1 MYTTFALS
9 KLITSQGGTL
19 EFTEKNSRKN
29 KFMKRKESAKRQKDK
44 DQKKNSKGPSIKQVW
59 KKKAEMKRIIEDAES
74 QSGETDFINSI
85 NEIIKEWDLPE
96 GITNIFLKVLCYY
109 RSVRK
114 SVDWEQFV
122 STTGLFLLSLCDNE
136 TNFREVIGHVL
147 FGKSVD
153 LNALTVSDMPTSQSG
168 IAFCE
173 SLDMLRNFKLLRD
186 NELTRRIVQVIA
198 TAFSC
203 GLVRGKKDLYFTSFN
218 LSFILEQFTRESNT
232 VFDFFDSLL
241 NIFQFIVEKGYT
253 CFQQRTFAPLFMSD
267 EQTADYDKD
276 LAEVLGYWPAIQAGN
291 YKDTPFCSV
300 PHFANALDNLYT
312 ATTALVEQSTDTFS
326 KRYHAKNLEKL
337 NTIAAKF
344 KSQERSGGLR
354 EAPFAF
360 CIYGKSS
367 IGKSSV
373 MATLTD
379 YCLKAIAYLKNPKR
393 VSFEV
398 DPRMICSQNA
408 NDKYDSDYKSYTLA
422 VLFDDLAN
430 ERIDVARQS
439 PLDPVIRYINNIKST
454 ALKADV
460 HEKGVIQK
468 EPWLIGASTNIKNL
482 QADQFS
488 IEPISILRRFNI
500 HIEPHVAPNYQKED
514 GIFLDGRKLAEADQ
528 SVPDAWRFNAYH
540 YEYDDKLYKQNSTQV
555 TRAYTSVPFKF
566 EGGDGKEYVST
577 DLDMEQL
584 QWLMYKLLKDHF
596 KSQHSVIVSNKK
608 INEEQLCQHILH
620 TSICSICSPDHVK
633 PTPRCIPVPLVKSCT
648 PVPPAKSRTATGRL
662 PTIEQMNDEEIFMG
676 RMVVPG
682 SSLRHYRASKSR
694 TKRDADHV
702 TDATSESGF
711 TGNWKR
717 NIFLWYKWQFYFI
730 FVQWSIAFIYGFV
743 RELWRLGWFK
753 PSTYDRVENAR
764 WRVKYYADATA
775 FYARNWM
782 NNVTDTIDEINSL
795 RFVSWKL
802 IDFIPDSWVE
812 DTRFAW
818 IYMFKYDLAYYPQL
832 ILSALIFWL
841 FSVWITFKI
850 RGQNMFWRN
859 FFAILGYVYI
869 ALLLRKKFLMKELR
883 TRRGALRGILKYS
896 MKMMIGTS
904 IQVMLTFGGIA
915 VSYKLVRAVLKT
927 IGIIGRTSHGGAIDI
942 GSEKENVW
950 LNAVPMALPKRDP
963 KTDTLPADQVS
974 NIVLKNTTAC
984 IYDNKTWSSG
994 FFPRS
999 QILLVP
1005 THEVANKEKINLQL
1019 RKDDIRNLSG
1029 GNINVEITPAR
1040 VYHFPGKDISAVYHS
1055 RYPDKQDLTHLFPC
1069 EIPQDRNPTKWVT
1082 RKQSG
1087 AVSLGT
1093 ARRNG
1098 IAHHVS
1104 TDKTVFRD
1112 STIVTY
1118 KEETCG
1124 GDCIKVHVADV
1135 RSGSH
1140 IVGFHLAGKNYAGYL
1155 STLTKSD
1162 LEQCYAHFNAQPTTR
1177 LSATMGDMKTQLYD
1191 KDFTPQQPRNKK
1203 STINYLTDAEI
1214 NYYGDLPEYLIRP
1227 NSNVIKSPISDSV
1240 ASHCGVKN
1248 KYGKPANCRKDE
1260 TKIPSQAPYN
1270 KYYCGAGKATQEFP
1284 LEVLEIAQNDYLDD
1298 CISNKKMMADL
1309 KTLRPLTEVETIS
1322 GQDGVKFVDSMKM
1335 STSKGFPLSGSKEE
1349 IITHLDPE
1357 EYENISDPRIFDGM
1371 FMDDW
1376 RKARQLYLAG
1386 LRAYPIFK
1394 ACTKDEPTKLSKD
1407 KVRVFQ
1413 SAPLTLQCMIRQYF
1427 LPIAACMSR
1436 NPVTTECAVGIN
1448 SQGPQW
1454 NKLMRHLSKFGKK
1467 RMVAGD
1473 FKAYDQHMSSTMT
1486 SIAFSTMIE
1495 LAKHCDGYT
1504 TEDIKIMSNLVADV
1518 VHPMMCVNGDL
1529 VELLGSNPSGQ
1540 NLTVYINSIVNSL
1553 YQRCVFY
1560 TIYPPGSLDTTKFQD
1575 YVALMTYGDDNEM
1588 SVSEKAPLYN
1598 HTHMME
1604 VYASQGIEYTMADKD
1619 AESVPYITLEEADF
1633 LKRATV
1639 FRPEY
1644 SDPSTREKG
1653 MYLAKLSEESIF
1665 KSLHCNM
1672 LSKVVSKEEIARQCL
1687 DGALRELWFYGREHF
1702 EMRHEQFK
1710 NIVFEHEWQHIISP
1724 NFYKTFDEREEE
1736 WLEKYNLVR
1745 TGIDSQSGTLPYRF
1759 NTRIEPSSLESQM
1772 ISTTM
1777 EKLKDHG
1784 VVQLAREYT
1793 LDGGVTYGDI
1803 LARYGDRLLCIEF
1816 KRKSL
1821 EETFQQAQR
1830 QAKQVRL
1837 LHWQNHMLGITNIHS
1852 VAITNKNRKGME
1864 FLPPGLKEVLETCA

>member
-1 MYTTFALS
+1 MYTTFALT

-85 NEIIKEWDLPE
+85 NEIIKEWDFPE

-153 LNALTVSDMPTSQSG
+153 LSALTVSDMPTSQSG

-186 NELTRRIVQVIA
+186 NELTRRVVQVIA

-203 GLVRGKKDLYFTSFN
+203 GLVRGKKDLYFTTFN

-241 NIFQFIVEKGYT
+241 NIFQFIVEKGYS

-276 LAEVLGYWPAIQAGN
+276 LAEVLGYWPAVQAGN

-300 PHFANALDNLYT
+300 PHFANALDNLYI

-337 NTIAAKF
+337 NTIAARF

-379 YCLKAIAYLKNPKR
+379 YCLKAIAYLKNPER
-393 VSFEV
+393 ASFEV

-430 ERIDVARQS
+430 ERVDVARQS

-468 EPWLIGASTNIKNL
+468 EPWLVGASTNIKNL
-482 QADQFS
+482 QADQYS

-514 GIFLDGRKLAEADQ
+514 GIFLDGHKLAEADQ
-528 SVPDAWRFNAYH
+528 TVPDAWRFNAYH
-540 YEYDDKLYKQNSTQV
+540 FEYDDKPYKQNPTQV

-566 EGGDGKEYVST
+566 KGGDGKEYVST

-608 INEEQLCQHILH
+608 INEEQLCQHRLH
-620 TSICSICSPDHVK
+620 TSICSTCSPNHVK
-633 PTPRCIPVPLVKSCT
+633 PTPRCVPVPSIKSCT
-648 PVPPAKSRTATGRL
+648 PVPPAKSCTATGCS
-662 PTIEQMNDEEIFMG
+662 PTIEQMNDEEILMG
-676 RMVVPG
+676 RMVDPG
-682 SSLRHYRASKSR
+682 SSLRHHRASKRR
-694 TKRDADHV
+694 TKRDANRV

-711 TGNWKR
+711 TENWRR
-717 NIFLWYKWQFYFI
+717 NLFLWYKWQFYFI
-730 FVQWSIAFIYGFV
+730 FAQWSIAFIYGFV

-869 ALLLRKKFLMKELR
+869 ALLLRKKFLIKELR

-984 IYDNKTWSSG
+984 IYDDKTWSSG

-1005 THEVANKEKINLQL
+1005 THEVANKERINLQL
-1019 RKDDIRNLSG
+1019 RKDNIRNLSG

-1069 EIPQDRNPTKWVT
+1069 EIPQDRNPTKWVA

-1098 IAHHVS
+1098 IAHRVS
-1104 TDKTVFRD
+1104 TDKTVFQD

-1118 KEETCG
+1118 KEETSG
-1124 GDCIKVHVADV
+1124 GDCMKVHVADV

-1162 LEQCYAHFNAQPTTR
+1162 LEQCYAHFDKQPTTR

-1214 NYYGDLPEYLIRP
+1214 NYYGDLPVHVTRP
-1227 NSNVIKSPISDSV
+1227 NSKVIKSPISDSV

-1260 TKIPSQAPYN
+1260 TKVPSQAPYN
-1270 KYYCGAGKATQEFP
+1270 KYYCGAGKATQEFS
-1284 LEVLEIAQNDYLDD
+1284 LEILEIAQNDYLDD

-1349 IITHLDPE
+1349 IVTHLDPE

-1454 NKLMRHLSKFGKK
+1454 NKLKRHLSKFGKK

-1495 LAKHCDGYT
+1495 LAKQCDGYT

-1560 TIYPPGSLDTTKFQD
+1560 IIYPPGSLDTTKFQD

-1604 VYASQGIEYTMADKD
+1604 VYASHGIEYTMADKD

-1644 SDPSTREKG
+1644 SDPSTGEKG

-1759 NTRIEPSSLESQM
+1759 NTRIEPS
-1772 ISTTM
+1772 
-1777 EKLKDHG
+1777 
-1784 VVQLAREYT
+1784 
-1793 LDGGVTYGDI
+1793 
-1803 LARYGDRLLCIEF
+1803 F
-1816 KRKSL
+1816 
-1821 EETFQQAQR
+1821 
-1830 QAKQVRL
+1830 
-1837 LHWQNHMLGITNIHS
+1837 
-1852 VAITNKNRKGME
+1852 
-1864 FLPPGLKEVLETCA
+1864 LETCA

>member
-379 YCLKAIAYLKNPKR
+379 YCLKAIAYLKNPER

-398 DPRMICSQNA
+398 DPRMICSHNA

-430 ERIDVARQS
+430 ERVDVARQS

-468 EPWLIGASTNIKNL
+468 EPWLVGASTNIKNL
-482 QADQFS
+482 QADQYS
-488 IEPISILRRFNI
+488 VEPISILRRFNI

-662 PTIEQMNDEEIFMG
+662 PTIEQINDEEIFMG
-676 RMVVPG
+676 RMAVPG

-730 FVQWSIAFIYGFV
+730 FAQWSIAFIYGFV

-869 ALLLRKKFLMKELR
+869 ALLLRKKFLIKELR

-1005 THEVANKEKINLQL
+1005 THEVANKKRINLQL

-1124 GDCIKVHVADV
+1124 GDCMKVHVADV

-1214 NYYGDLPEYLIRP
+1214 NYYGDFPEFLTRP
-1227 NSNVIKSPISDSV
+1227 KSNVIKSPISDSV

-1260 TKIPSQAPYN
+1260 TKVPSQAPYN

-1284 LEVLEIAQNDYLDD
+1284 LELLEIAQNDYLDD
-1298 CISNKKMMADL
+1298 CISNKEMMADL

>member
-9 KLITSQGGTL
+9 KLITSHGGTL
-19 EFTEKNSRKN
+19 EFTEKNSRRN

-85 NEIIKEWDLPE
+85 NEIFKEWDLPE

-360 CIYGKSS
+360 NIYGKSS

-379 YCLKAIAYLKNPKR
+379 YCLKAIAYLKNPER
-393 VSFEV
+393 ASFEV

-430 ERIDVARQS
+430 ERVDVSRQS

-488 IEPISILRRFNI
+488 VEPISILRRFNI

-528 SVPDAWRFNAYH
+528 TVPDAWRFNAYH
-540 YEYDDKLYKQNSTQV
+540 FEYDNKPYRQNPTQV

-566 EGGDGKEYVST
+566 KGGDGKEYVST

-633 PTPRCIPVPLVKSCT
+633 PTPRCFPVPPVRSCT
-648 PVPPAKSRTATGRL
+648 PVPPAQSCTATGRS
-662 PTIEQMNDEEIFMG
+662 PTIEQINDEEIFMG
-676 RMVVPG
+676 RMVDPG
-682 SSLRHYRASKSR
+682 SSLRHCRASKSR
-694 TKRDADHV
+694 TKRDANRV

-717 NIFLWYKWQFYFI
+717 NLFLWYKWQFYFI
-730 FVQWSIAFIYGFV
+730 FAQWSIAFIYGFV

-753 PSTYDRVENAR
+753 PSTCDRVENAR

-782 NNVTDTIDEINSL
+782 NNVTDTIDEINNL
-795 RFVSWKL
+795 RFVSWRL
-802 IDFIPDSWVE
+802 TDFIPDSWVE

-869 ALLLRKKFLMKELR
+869 ALLLRKKFLIKELR

-950 LNAVPMALPKRDP
+950 LNAAPMALPKRDP

-984 IYDNKTWSSG
+984 IYDDKTWSSG

-1005 THEVANKEKINLQL
+1005 THEVANKKRINLQL

-1087 AVSLGT
+1087 AVSLGI

-1098 IAHHVS
+1098 IAHRVN
-1104 TDKTVFRD
+1104 TDKTVFQD

-1118 KEETCG
+1118 KEETSG
-1124 GDCIKVHVADV
+1124 GDCMKVHVADV

>member
-360 CIYGKSS
+360 NIYGKSS

-379 YCLKAIAYLKNPKR
+379 YCLKAIAYLKNPER
-393 VSFEV
+393 ASFEV

-730 FVQWSIAFIYGFV
+730 FAQWSIAFIYGFV

-753 PSTYDRVENAR
+753 PSTCDRVENAR

-869 ALLLRKKFLMKELR
+869 ALLLRKKFLIKELR

-1005 THEVANKEKINLQL
+1005 THEVANKKRINLQL

-1124 GDCIKVHVADV
+1124 GDCMKVHVADV

-1162 LEQCYAHFNAQPTTR
+1162 LEQCYAHFDAQSTTR

-1284 LEVLEIAQNDYLDD
+1284 LEVLKIAQNDYLDD

-1309 KTLRPLTEVETIS
+1309 KILRPLTEVETIS

>member
-1 MYTTFALS
+1 MYTTLALS
-9 KLITSQGGTL
+9 KLIKTQGGIL
-19 EFTEKNSRKN
+19 EFNDKESRKN
-29 KFMKRKESAKRQKDK
+29 KFMKRKESAERQKDK
-44 DQKKNSKGPSIKQVW
+44 DRKRNGKGPSTEQVW
-59 KKKAEMKRIIEDAES
+59 KKKAEMKRIIEDADS
-74 QSGETDFINSI
+74 QSGETDFMNSI
-85 NEIIKEWDLPE
+85 NEIIKEWELPE
-96 GITNIFLKVLCYY
+96 GITSIFLKVLCYY

-122 STTGLFLLSLCDNE
+122 STTGLFLLSISDSE
-136 TNFREVIGHVL
+136 TNFREVIGQVL

-153 LNALTVSDMPTSQSG
+153 FNALTISDMPTSQSG
-168 IAFCE
+168 IAFGE

-203 GLVRGKKDLYFTSFN
+203 GLVKGKKDLYFTSFN
-218 LSFILEQFTRESNT
+218 LSFVLEQFTRDSNT
-232 VFDFFDSLL
+232 VFDFFDSFL
-241 NIFQFIVEKGYT
+241 NIFQFIVEKGYV
-253 CFQQRTFAPLFMSD
+253 CFQQRTFAPLFLSD

-276 LAEVLGYWPAIQAGN
+276 LAEVLGYWPAVQAGN

-300 PHFANALDNLYT
+300 PHFANALDNLYI

-367 IGKSSV
+367 IGKSSI
-373 MATLTD
+373 MAALTD
-379 YCLKAIAYLKNPKR
+379 YCLKVIAHLKDPER
-393 VSFEV
+393 TSFEV

-408 NDKYDSDYKSYTLA
+408 NDKFDSDYRSYTLA

-430 ERIDVARQS
+430 ERVDVARMS
-439 PLDPVIRYINNIKST
+439 PLDALIRYINNIKST

-468 EPWLIGASTNIKNL
+468 EPWLVGGSTNIRNL
-482 QADQFS
+482 QADQYT
-488 IEPISILRRFNI
+488 IEPISVLRRFNI
-500 HIEPHVAPNYQKED
+500 HIEPHVALNYQKED

-528 SVPDAWRFNAYH
+528 TVPDAWRFNAYH
-540 YEYDDKLYKQNSTQV
+540 YEYTDKPYKQNSTQE
-555 TRAYTSVPFKF
+555 TRAYTSVPFRF

-584 QWLMYKLLKDHF
+584 QWLLYKLLKDHF
-596 KSQHSVIVSNKK
+596 KSQHSVIASNDK
-608 INEEQLCQHILH
+608 INKEQLCQHLLH
-620 TSICSICSPDHVK
+620 KSICSICSPNHVK
-633 PTPRCIPVPLVKSCT
+633 PASRRIPVPEN
-648 PVPPAKSRTATGRL
+648 A
-662 PTIEQMNDEEIFMG
+662 N
-676 RMVVPG
+676 
-682 SSLRHYRASKSR
+682 
-694 TKRDADHV
+694 HV
-702 TDATSESGF
+702 DDATSEGGF
-711 TGNWKR
+711 MGNWKR
-717 NIFLWYKWQFYFI
+717 NLFVWYKWQFYFI
-730 FVQWSIAFIYGFV
+730 FAKWSIGFIYGFV
-743 RELWRLGWFK
+743 RELWRMGWFR
-753 PSTYDRVENAR
+753 PTTYDRVENAR
-764 WRVKYYADATA
+764 WRIKYYADATA
-775 FYARNWM
+775 FYAKNWR

-795 RFVSWKL
+795 KFISWEL
-802 IDFIPDSWVE
+802 TDFIPDSWVE

-818 IYMFKYDLAYYPQL
+818 IYMFKYDQAYYPQL
-832 ILSALIFWL
+832 ILSAIVFWL
-841 FSVWITFKI
+841 FSIWITLKI
-850 RGQNMFWRN
+850 HGQNMFWRN
-859 FFAILGYVYI
+859 FFAVLGYVYI

-883 TRRGALRGILKYS
+883 TRRGVLRGILKHS

-904 IQVMLTFGGIA
+904 IQVMLTFGGIV
-915 VSYKLVRAVLKT
+915 VSYKLLRAVLKT
-927 IGIIGRTSHGGAIDI
+927 IGIIGRASHGGAVNI
-942 GSEKENVW
+942 GGEEENVW
-950 LNAVPMALPKRDP
+950 LNAAPIALPKRDP

-984 IYDNKTWSSG
+984 IYDDKTWSSG

-1005 THEVANKEKINLQL
+1005 THEVANKERVNLRL

-1029 GNINVEITPAR
+1029 GNIEVEITPAR
-1040 VYHFPGKDISAVYHS
+1040 VYHFPDKDISAVYHS

-1082 RKQSG
+1082 RKQTGS
-1087 AVSLGT
+1087 VESGT

-1098 IAHHVS
+1098 IASRVS

-1118 KEETCG
+1118 KEETAG
-1124 GDCIKVHVADV
+1124 GDCMKVHVADV

-1140 IVGFHLAGKNYAGYL
+1140 IVGFHLAGKNHAGYL
-1155 STLTKSD
+1155 STLTKDD
-1162 LEQCYAHFNAQPTTR
+1162 LEKCYAFFDVQPTTR
-1177 LSATMGDMKTQLYD
+1177 LSATMGDMATQLYD
-1191 KDFTPQQPRNKK
+1191 KDFTPQQPTNKK

-1214 NYYGDLPEYLIRP
+1214 NYYGDLPAFVTRP
-1227 NSNVIKSPISDSV
+1227 KSSVIKSPISDSV
-1240 ASHCGVKN
+1240 ASHCGVEN
-1248 KYGKPANCRKDE
+1248 KHGKPANCRKDE
-1260 TKIPSQAPYN
+1260 TRVPSQAPYN

-1298 CISNKKMMADL
+1298 CTSSKKMMADL
-1309 KTLRPLTEVETIS
+1309 ITLRPLTEIETIS

-1335 STSKGFPLSGSKEE
+1335 STSKGFPLTGSKEE
-1349 IITHLDPE
+1349 IISHLDPE
-1357 EYENISDPRIFDGM
+1357 DYENISDPRIFDDM

-1386 LRAYPIFK
+1386 LRAYPVFK

-1413 SAPLTLQCMIRQYF
+1413 SAPLTLQCMIRQYY

-1436 NPVTTECAVGIN
+1436 NPITTECAVGIN

-1454 NKLMRHLSKFGKK
+1454 NKLMKHLSKFGKE

-1495 LAKHCDGYT
+1495 LAKHCEDYT
-1504 TEDIKIMSNLVADV
+1504 AEDIKIMSNLVADV

-1560 TIYPPGSLDTTKFQD
+1560 TIYPPGSLETTKFQD

-1588 SVSEKAPLYN
+1588 SVSDKAPLYN
-1598 HTHMME
+1598 HTRMME
-1604 VYASQGIEYTMADKD
+1604 VYAFQGIEYTMADKD
-1619 AESVPYITLEEADF
+1619 AKSVPYITLEEADF

-1644 SDPSTREKG
+1644 TDPSTGEEG

-1687 DGALRELWFYGREHF
+1687 DGALRELWFHGREHF

-1710 NIVFEHEWQHIISP
+1710 NVVAEHDWQHVISP

-1745 TGIDSQSGTLPYRF
+1745 SGIKSQS
-1759 NTRIEPSSLESQM
+1759 
-1772 ISTTM
+1772 
-1777 EKLKDHG
+1777 
-1784 VVQLAREYT
+1784 V
-1793 LDGGVTYGDI
+1793 
-1803 LARYGDRLLCIEF
+1803 
-1816 KRKSL
+1816 
-1821 EETFQQAQR
+1821 
-1830 QAKQVRL
+1830 
-1837 LHWQNHMLGITNIHS
+1837 
-1852 VAITNKNRKGME
+1852 
-1864 FLPPGLKEVLETCA
+1864 

>member
-1 MYTTFALS
+1 MYTTLALS
-9 KLITSQGGTL
+9 KLITSQGGIL
-19 EFTEKNSRKN
+19 ENNEKESRKN

-44 DQKKNSKGPSIKQVW
+44 ARKRNGKGPNIEQVW
-59 KKKAEMKRIIEDAES
+59 KKKAEMKRIIEDVES
-74 QSGETDFINSI
+74 QSGETGFMNSI

-122 STTGLFLLSLCDNE
+122 SITGLFLLSLCDNE
-136 TNFREVIGHVL
+136 TNVREVIGQVL

-153 LNALTVSDMPTSQSG
+153 LNALTVSDMPISQSG
-168 IAFCE
+168 MAFGE

-218 LSFILEQFTRESNT
+218 LSFVLEQFTRESNT

-241 NIFQFIVEKGYT
+241 NIFQFIVEKGYV

-276 LAEVLGYWPAIQAGN
+276 LAEVLGFWPAVQAGN

-300 PHFANALDNLYT
+300 PHFANALDNLYI

-379 YCLKAIAYLKNPKR
+379 YCLKATAYLKNPER
-393 VSFEV
+393 ASFEV

-408 NDKYDSDYKSYTLA
+408 NDKFDSDYKSYTLA

-430 ERIDVARQS
+430 ERVDVARQS
-439 PLDPVIRYINNIKST
+439 PLDPVIRYVNNIKST

-468 EPWLIGASTNIKNL
+468 EPWLVGASTNIKNL
-482 QADQFS
+482 QADQYS
-488 IEPISILRRFNI
+488 VEPISVLRRFNI

-514 GIFLDGRKLAEADQ
+514 GIFLDGRKLAEAEQ
-528 SVPDAWRFNAYH
+528 TVPDAWRFNAYH
-540 YEYDDKLYKQNSTQV
+540 YEYDDKPYKQNSTQE
-555 TRAYTSVPFKF
+555 TRAYTSVPFRFK
-566 EGGDGKEYVST
+566 GRDGKEYVST

-596 KSQHSVIVSNKK
+596 KSQHSVIASNKK
-608 INEEQLCQHILH
+608 INEEQLCQHRLH
-620 TSICSICSPDHVK
+620 KSICSICSPNHVK
-633 PTPRCIPVPLVKSCT
+633 PAPRCIPVPQT
-648 PVPPAKSRTATGRL
+648 ETRTATGTLPAPESFFVGLECIPVLQTETRTAIGTL
-662 PTIEQMNDEEIFMG
+662 PTPEQINDEEVYMG
-676 RMVVPG
+676 RMQVN
-682 SSLRHYRASKSR
+682 
-694 TKRDADHV
+694 HV
-702 TDATSESGF
+702 AGATSESGF
-711 TGNWKR
+711 MGNWKR
-717 NIFLWYKWQFYFI
+717 NLFMWYKWQFYFI
-730 FVQWSIAFIYGFV
+730 FAQWSIGFICGFV
-743 RELWRLGWFK
+743 RELWRMGWFRS
-753 PSTYDRVENAR
+753 STYDRVENAR

-782 NNVTDTIDEINSL
+782 NNVTDTIDEINNL
-795 RFVSWKL
+795 RFISWEL

-818 IYMFKYDLAYYPQL
+818 IYMFNYDQAYYPQL
-832 ILSALIFWL
+832 ILSAIVFWL
-841 FSVWITFKI
+841 FSVWITLKI
-850 RGQNMFWRN
+850 HGQNMFWRN
-859 FFAILGYVYI
+859 FFAVLGYIYI

-883 TRRGALRGILKYS
+883 TRRGVLRGILKHS

-927 IGIIGRTSHGGAIDI
+927 IGIVGKASHGGAVDI
-942 GSEKENVW
+942 GSEEENVW
-950 LNAVPMALPKRDP
+950 LNATPMALPKRDP

-974 NIVLKNTTAC
+974 NIVVKNTTTC
-984 IYDNKTWSSG
+984 LYDDKTWSSG

-1005 THEVANKEKINLQL
+1005 THEVANKERVNLRL
-1019 RKDDIRNLSG
+1019 RKDDIKDLSG
-1029 GNINVEITPAR
+1029 GNISLEITPAR
-1040 VYHFPGKDISAVYHS
+1040 VYNFPGKDISAVYHS

-1087 AVSLGT
+1087 SVLLGT

-1098 IAHHVS
+1098 IASKVN
-1104 TDKTVFRD
+1104 TDKTSFYD

-1118 KEETCG
+1118 KDETAG
-1124 GDCIKVHVADV
+1124 GDCMKVHIADV

-1140 IVGFHLAGKNYAGYL
+1140 IVGFHLAGKNYSGYL

-1162 LEQCYAHFNAQPTTR
+1162 LEECYAFFDAQPSTR

-1191 KDFTPQQPRNKK
+1191 KDFTPQQPKNKK

-1214 NYYGDLPEYLIRP
+1214 NYYGDLPAFVTRP
-1227 NSNVIKSPISDSV
+1227 KSSVVKSPISDSV
-1240 ASHCGVKN
+1240 ASHCGVEN
-1248 KYGKPANCRKDE
+1248 KHGKPANCRKDE
-1260 TKIPSQAPYN
+1260 TKVPSQAPYN
-1270 KYYCGAGKATQEFP
+1270 KYYRGAGKATQEFP

-1298 CISNKKMMADL
+1298 CTSNKKMMADL
-1309 KTLRPLTEVETIS
+1309 VTLRPLTEVETIS

-1335 STSKGFPLSGSKEE
+1335 STSKGFPLTGSKEE
-1349 IITHLDPE
+1349 IISHLDPE
-1357 EYENISDPRIFDGM
+1357 EYENISDPRIFDDM
-1371 FMDDW
+1371 FMNDW

-1386 LRAYPIFK
+1386 LRAYPVFK

-1436 NPVTTECAVGIN
+1436 NPITTECAVGIN

-1454 NKLMRHLSKFGKK
+1454 NKLMKHLSKFGKE

-1495 LAKHCDGYT
+1495 LAKHCEGYT
-1504 TEDIKIMSNLVADV
+1504 AEDIKIMSNLVADV

-1560 TIYPPGSLDTTKFQD
+1560 TIYPPGSLETTKFQD

-1588 SVSEKAPLYN
+1588 SVSVKAPLYN
-1598 HTHMME
+1598 HTRMME

-1619 AESVPYITLEEADF
+1619 AESVPYITLEKADF
-1633 LKRATV
+1633 LKRATI

-1644 SDPSTREKG
+1644 SDPSTGEKG

-1687 DGALRELWFYGREHF
+1687 DGALRELWFHGREHF
-1702 EMRHEQFK
+1702 EMRHGQFK
-1710 NIVFEHEWQHIISP
+1710 RIVADHEWQHVISP

-1745 TGIDSQSGTLPYRF
+1745 TGI
-1759 NTRIEPSSLESQM
+1759 E
-1772 ISTTM
+1772 
-1777 EKLKDHG
+1777 
-1784 VVQLAREYT
+1784 
-1793 LDGGVTYGDI
+1793 
-1803 LARYGDRLLCIEF
+1803 
-1816 KRKSL
+1816 
-1821 EETFQQAQR
+1821 
-1830 QAKQVRL
+1830 
-1837 LHWQNHMLGITNIHS
+1837 
-1852 VAITNKNRKGME
+1852 
-1864 FLPPGLKEVLETCA
+1864 

>member
-1 MYTTFALS
+1 MYTTLALS
-9 KLITSQGGTL
+9 KLITSQGGIL
-19 EFTEKNSRKN
+19 EYLEKESRRN
-29 KFMKRKESAKRQKDK
+29 KFMRRRESAKRQKSK
-44 DQKKNSKGPSIKQVW
+44 DQKKRAGKGPSLDHMR

-74 QSGETDFINSI
+74 QSGEIGFMNSI
-85 NEIIKEWDLPE
+85 NEIIKEWELPE
-96 GITNIFLKVLCYY
+96 GITNIFLKILCYY

-122 STTGLFLLSLCDNE
+122 ATTGLFLLSLCDNE
-136 TNFREVIGHVL
+136 TNFREVIGQVL

-153 LNALTVSDMPTSQSG
+153 LNALTVSDMPISQSG
-168 IAFCE
+168 FVFNE

-186 NELTRRIVQVIA
+186 NELSKRIIQVIA

-218 LSFILEQFTRESNT
+218 LSFVLEQFTRDSNT

-241 NIFQFIVEKGYT
+241 NIFQFIVEKGYV

-267 EQTADYDKD
+267 EKTGDYETD
-276 LAEVLGYWPAIQAGN
+276 LAEVLGFWPAVQAGN

-300 PHFANALDNLYT
+300 PHFANALDNLYI
-312 ATTALVEQSTDTFS
+312 ATTALVEQSTDEFS

-379 YCLKAIAYLKNPKR
+379 YCLKATAHLKNPER
-393 VSFEV
+393 ASFKV

-430 ERIDVARQS
+430 ERVDIARQS
-439 PLDPVIRYINNIKST
+439 PLDPVIRYVNNIKST

-468 EPWLIGASTNIKNL
+468 EPWLVGASTNIKNL
-482 QADQFS
+482 QADQYS
-488 IEPISILRRFNI
+488 VEPLSVLRRFNI
-500 HIEPHVAPNYQKED
+500 HIEPHVAPNFQKKD
-514 GIFLDGRKLAEADQ
+514 GIFLDGSKLAKAKHTI
-528 SVPDAWRFNAYH
+528 PDAWRFNAYH
-540 YEYDDKLYKQNSTQV
+540 YVYDDKPYKQNSTQE
-555 TRAYTSVPFKF
+555 TRAYTTVPFRFK
-566 EGGDGKEYVST
+566 GGDGKEYVST
-577 DLDMEQL
+577 GLDMEQL
-584 QWLMYKLLKDHF
+584 QWLFFKLIKEHF
-596 KSQHSVIVSNKK
+596 ESQHNVIDSNEK
-608 INEEQLCQHILH
+608 INAEEFCEHKVH
-620 TSICSICSPDHVK
+620 KSICSICSPDHEKPAPRCVPISQPQAHNTIGIL
-633 PTPRCIPVPLVKSCT
+633 PTP
-648 PVPPAKSRTATGRL
+648 
-662 PTIEQMNDEEIFMG
+662 EQINDEEIFAG
-676 RMVVPG
+676 RMLVPIVN
-682 SSLRHYRASKSR
+682 
-694 TKRDADHV
+694 DAI
-702 TDATSESGF
+702 SESGF
-711 TGNWKR
+711 AGNFRK
-717 NIFLWYKWQFYFI
+717 NLFLWYKWQFYII
-730 FVQWSIAFIYGFV
+730 FAQWSIGFTYGFI
-743 RELWRLGWFK
+743 RELWRAGWFR

-764 WRVKYYADATA
+764 WRVKYYVDATTY
-775 FYARNWM
+775 YATNWVH
-782 NNVTDTIDEINSL
+782 NVTDTIDEINGL
-795 RFVSWKL
+795 RFISWEL
-802 IDFIPDSWVE
+802 TDLIPDSWVE

-818 IYMFKYDLAYYPQL
+818 IYMFKYDQAYYPQL
-832 ILSALIFWL
+832 ILSAVIFWL
-841 FSVWITFKI
+841 SSVWLTLKI
-850 RGQNMFWRN
+850 HGQNMFWRN
-859 FFAILGYVYI
+859 FFAILGYLYI

-883 TRRGALRGILKYS
+883 KRRGVLRGILKHS

-904 IQVMLTFGGIA
+904 IQVMLTFGGII
-915 VSYKLVRAVLKT
+915 VSYKLVRAVIKT
-927 IGIIGRTSHGGAIDI
+927 IGIVGKTSHGGAVDI
-942 GSEKENVW
+942 GSEEENVW
-950 LNAVPMALPKRDP
+950 LNATPMALPKRDP

-974 NIVLKNTTAC
+974 KIIVKNTTAC
-984 IYDNKTWSSG
+984 IYDDETWSSG

-1005 THEVANKEKINLQL
+1005 THEVANKDRINLRL
-1019 RKDDIRNLSG
+1019 RKDDIKDLSG

-1040 VYHFPGKDISAVYHS
+1040 VYNFPGKDISAVYHS

-1082 RKQSG
+1082 RKASG
-1087 AVSLGT
+1087 SVELGT

-1098 IAHHVS
+1098 VVAKVN
-1104 TDKTVFRD
+1104 TDKTSFYD

-1118 KEETCG
+1118 KEESAG
-1124 GDCIKVHVADV
+1124 GDCMKVHIADV
-1135 RSGSH
+1135 RSGSY
-1140 IVGFHLAGKNYAGYL
+1140 IVGFHLAGKNYSGYL
-1155 STLTKSD
+1155 SSLTKSD
-1162 LEQCYAHFNAQPTTR
+1162 LEECYAFFDAKSSTR

-1191 KDFTPQQPRNKK
+1191 KDFTPQEQKNKK

-1214 NYYGDLPEYLIRP
+1214 NYYGDLPAFVTRP
-1227 NSNVIKSPISDSV
+1227 KSSVVKSPISDSV
-1240 ASHCGVKN
+1240 ASHCGVEN

-1260 TKIPSQAPYN
+1260 TRVPSQAPYN

-1298 CISNKKMMADL
+1298 CTSNKKMMADL
-1309 KTLRPLTEVETIS
+1309 ITLRPLTEVETIS

-1349 IITHLDPE
+1349 IIKHLDPD
-1357 EYENISDPRIFDGM
+1357 EYENISDPRIFDDM

-1386 LRAYPIFK
+1386 LRTYPVFK

-1413 SAPLTLQCMIRQYF
+1413 SAPLTLQCMIRQYY

-1436 NPVTTECAVGIN
+1436 NPITTECAVGIN

-1454 NKLMRHLSKFGKK
+1454 NKLMRHLSKFGKE

-1486 SIAFSTMIE
+1486 SIGFSTMIE
-1495 LAKHCDGYT
+1495 LAKYCEGYT
-1504 TEDIKIMSNLVADV
+1504 EEDIKIMSNLVADV
-1518 VHPMMCVNGDL
+1518 IHPVMCVNGDL
-1529 VELLGSNPSGQ
+1529 VELFGSNPSGQ

-1560 TIYPPGSLDTTKFQD
+1560 IIYPPGSLETTKFQD

-1588 SVSEKAPLYN
+1588 SVSAKAPLYN
-1598 HTHMME
+1598 HTCMME
-1604 VYASQGIEYTMADKD
+1604 VYASRGIEYTMADKD
-1619 AESVPYITLEEADF
+1619 AESVPYINLEDADF
-1633 LKRATV
+1633 LKRATI

-1644 SDPSTREKG
+1644 SDPTTGEEG
-1653 MYLAKLSEESIF
+1653 MYIAKLSEDSIF

-1710 NIVFEHEWQHIISP
+1710 KIVADHEWQHVISP

-1745 TGIDSQSGTLPYRF
+1745 TCT
-1759 NTRIEPSSLESQM
+1759 
-1772 ISTTM
+1772 
-1777 EKLKDHG
+1777 
-1784 VVQLAREYT
+1784 
-1793 LDGGVTYGDI
+1793 
-1803 LARYGDRLLCIEF
+1803 
-1816 KRKSL
+1816 
-1821 EETFQQAQR
+1821 
-1830 QAKQVRL
+1830 
-1837 LHWQNHMLGITNIHS
+1837 
-1852 VAITNKNRKGME
+1852 
-1864 FLPPGLKEVLETCA
+1864 